1 MFFSCSKSGI
11 IDGGSYISDKEGQ
24 IHAFYLY
31 DFVSINDIQEHART
45 LDHNLGEIMES
56 YYFSHNSNIPSQS
69 LRLSKN
75 FKDAT
80 EVIKTYAF
88 NIKYAYQKDVKGEA
102 RFVDC
107 VLFLMI
113 SYVGVIIDKY

>member
-31 DFVSINDIQEHART
+31 DFVSTNDVQEHAHT
-45 LDHNLGEIMES
+45 LDHSLGEIMES

-107 VLFLMI
+107 VAFPNDQLCGFT
-113 SYVGVIIDKY
+113 D

>member
-31 DFVSINDIQEHART
+31 DFVSMNEVHEHAHR
-45 LDHNLGEIMES
+45 LDHSLGEIMES

-80 EVIKTYAF
+80 GVIKVYAF
-88 NIKYAYQKDVKGEA
+88 NIKYAYQKDAKGEV

-107 VLFLMI
+107 VAFPNDQLCGFT
-113 SYVGVIIDKY
+113 D

>member
-31 DFVSINDIQEHART
+31 DFVSMNEVYEHAHR
-45 LDHNLGEIMES
+45 LDHSLGEIMES
-56 YYFSHNSNIPSQS
+56 YYFSHNSNIPTQS

-75 FKDAT
+75 FNDAT
-80 EVIKTYAF
+80 AVIEAYAF
-88 NIKYAYQKDVKGEA
+88 NIKYAYQKDAKGEV

-107 VLFLMI
+107 VAFPNDQLCGFT
-113 SYVGVIIDKY
+113 D